1 MSKANMLNI
10 GIVCFGIV
18 MSTVILNMTYSS
30 NSNYTQ
36 AETMSSVQ
44 QEVGYT
50 LKEYDGKIGIFRG
63 DADKPYTYVEDVEIS
78 YLNEYDRELL
88 KNGIE
93 VSTESELKSLIED
106 LTS

>member
-1 MSKANMLNI
+1 MSKTNVLNV
-10 GIVCFGIV
+10 GIICFGIV
-18 MSTVILNMTYSS
+18 VSTIILNASY
-30 NSNYTQ
+30 NNDYTQ
-36 AETMSSVQ
+36 AESISEVQ
-44 QEVGYT
+44 KNVGYT

-63 DADKPYTYVEDVEIS
+63 DSDTPYTFVDDVEIS

-88 KNGIE
+88 KVGIE